1 MTQSHPTS
9 GAEPE
14 IDCPVSLEVLGAV
27 YRADEYDLPQ
37 ILEQIPALKRAQ
49 LATYLYGKSHMHQLG
64 LKVARACDRED
75 LLRVAG
81 EIGAVIHG
89 QAEIGSVIHGQAHL
103 KPSRPAVD
111 PAAALTKH
119 KPMPGQKKVSLAG
132 AAKPAIS
139 LGGSAKVRNF
149 D

>member
-1 MTQSHPTS
+1 MPRLAGSSRLGLPGRRVRPT
-9 GAEPE
+9 G
-14 IDCPVSLEVLGAV
+14 
-27 YRADEYDLPQ
+27 DLA
-37 ILEQIPALKRAQ
+37 QIPALKRAQ
-49 LATYLYGKSHMHQLG
+49 FAAYLYGKSHTHQLG

-75 LLRVAG
+75 LIRVAG

-89 QAEIGSVIHGQAHL
+89 QAHL
-103 KPSRPAVD
+103 KPAKPAPD
-111 PAAALTKH
+111 ATAALTKH

-132 AAKPAIS
+132 AAKPTIS

>member
-1 MTQSHPTS
+1 MTQAHPTS

-14 IDCPVSLEVLGAV
+14 IDCPVSLEVLGSV
-27 YRADEYDLPQ
+27 YRADEYDLPE
-37 ILEQIPALKRAQ
+37 ILGRIPPLKRAQ

-64 LKVARACDRED
+64 LKVARSCDRED
-75 LLRVAG
+75 LIRVAG
-81 EIGAVIHG
+81 
-89 QAEIGSVIHGQAHL
+89 EIGSVIHGQAHI
-103 KPSRPAVD
+103 KPSKPAVD

-119 KPMPGQKKVSLAG
+119 KPLPGQKKVSLAG